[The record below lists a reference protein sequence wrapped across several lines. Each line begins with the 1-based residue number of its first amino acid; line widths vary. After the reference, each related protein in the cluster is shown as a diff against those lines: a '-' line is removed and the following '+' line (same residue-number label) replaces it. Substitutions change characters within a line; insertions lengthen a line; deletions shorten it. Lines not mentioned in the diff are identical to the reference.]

1 MQKTGKS
8 LFYFEKLSIEAEE
21 NVFLPVG
28 AIKQLRRDAFEQ
40 VRKQFLAQ
48 FWREDTVTPEDMD
61 NMRKDTVISEDMDN
75 MGKDIV
81 ISEDMDNMR
90 KDTVI
95 SEDINNREKDDQKG
109 HAVSKDSLKP
119 QIATSVTTFEQAAAV
134 CANPKV
140 DRIYFETAVMTEK
153 ELSQAYHL
161 AKEKQKEV
169 WLAMPV
175 IFRHAIWDRF
185 EHKIQI
191 IRENAYGQKDIPLIE
206 DIWDGYLI
214 RNMESF
220 AFLTK
225 IYSKRK
231 KLRIRLDHNMCM

>member
-1 MQKTGKS
+1 
-8 LFYFEKLSIEAEE
+8 
-21 NVFLPVG
+21 
-28 AIKQLRRDAFEQ
+28 
-40 VRKQFLAQ
+40 
-48 FWREDTVTPEDMD
+48 
-61 NMRKDTVISEDMDN
+61 
-75 MGKDIV
+75 
-81 ISEDMDNMR
+81 
-90 KDTVI
+90 
-95 SEDINNREKDDQKG
+95 
-109 HAVSKDSLKP
+109 
-119 QIATSVTTFEQAAAV
+119 
-134 CANPKV
+134 
-140 DRIYFETAVMTEK
+140 MTEK

-185 EHKIQI
+185 AHKIQI

-225 IYSKRK
+225 YIPKE
-231 KLRIRLDHNMCM
+231 KLRIRLDHNMYVMNEEAQRFWKEQNVTLFSASLEATKRELEAFQNYEPMEIPVYGKIPLMVSAQCIQQTKRCVSVRIQKNGTSRSFLKTEKTSFCLCKLL

>member
-1 MQKTGKS
+1 M
-8 LFYFEKLSIEAEE
+8 
-21 NVFLPVG
+21 
-28 AIKQLRRDAFEQ
+28 IKKAMLYQ
-40 VRKQFLAQ
+40 
-48 FWREDTVTPEDMD
+48 
-61 NMRKDTVISEDMDN
+61 SE
-75 MGKDIV
+75 
-81 ISEDMDNMR
+81 
-90 KDTVI
+90 
-95 SEDINNREKDDQKG
+95 
-109 HAVSKDSLKP
+109 SLKT

-175 IFRHAIWDRF
+175 IFRHAISDRF

-206 DIWDGYLI
+206 RYTGRGHLI
-214 RNMESF
+214 RNTESF

-225 IYSKRK
+225 DIPKEKSS
-231 KLRIRLDHNMCM
+231 DTA